1 MKKFIYLF
9 FILTTILSC
18 GIYSFNG
25 ASISSEIKTINI
37 NYFKNTASTIQPTLS
52 QTLTEK
58 LKDYFTQ
65 QTNLKIDENN
75 GDLIFKGEI
84 IKYEIKPMAI
94 QSNEIAG
101 QNRLTISVKVDFE
114 NIFGFTFSFFSPI
127 VLRKKTKNIISCRNF
142 VIPKPLKNKFGSPCS
157 ITLFTP
163 SDCNGF

>member
-1 MKKFIYLF
+1 MKKNIFLF
-9 FILTTILSC
+9 FVLTTILSC

-25 ASISSEIKTINI
+25 ASISSKTKTITV

-52 QTLTEK
+52 QVLTEK

-84 IKYEIKPMAI
+84 TKYEIKPMAI
-94 QSNEIAG
+94 QSNEVAG

-114 NIFGFTFSFFSPI
+114 NLFDSEYNFSHTFSRYRDYESSQSLSEI
-127 VLRKKTKNIISCRNF
+127 EEVLIDGITNELIEDIF
-142 VIPKPLKNKFGSPCS
+142 NKSVV
-157 ITLFTP
+157 
-163 SDCNGF
+163 NW